1 MSYSSG
7 RHFCGQKTSSRAST
21 PFRRR
26 ALTWAQPVPARLTG
40 RWRTRASM
48 GTTIRSAALRSALK
62 RRLYRA
68 VRDLRHPGPALERRR
83 IRDEVARFLGGR
95 DVLAGYERE
104 VKASGLMEH
113 LLEKGREHH
122 AAVVATGA
130 GHSLG
135 AIGYTEGV
143 YLYALLRTVRPEV
156 MVETGVAN
164 GFSTAF
170 SLLAL
175 QSNETGHLHSVDL
188 PRELGRDY
196 EPGTFYAGEGR
207 AGIPPGSEPG
217 WLIPQALK
225 ERWTLILGRSQEE
238 LPPLLERLGTVDV
251 FMHDSEHS
259 FDCMWFEFNAAWPAL
274 RPGGVLVSDDVNST
288 EAFGRFAAQESRE
301 PVRLARGMALLKR

>member
-1 MSYSSG
+1 
-7 RHFCGQKTSSRAST
+7 
-21 PFRRR
+21 
-26 ALTWAQPVPARLTG
+26 
-40 RWRTRASM
+40 M
-48 GTTIRSAALRSALK
+48 GPTIRSAALSNGLK
-62 RRLYRA
+62 RRVYRVA
-68 VRDLRHPGPALERRR
+68 RNVRHPGRAVDRRR
-83 IRDEVARFLGGR
+83 IRDEVARLLGGR
-95 DVLAGYERE
+95 DALEGYERE
-104 VKASGLMEH
+104 VRDSGLMEH

-122 AAVVATGA
+122 VAVVATCA

-143 YLYALLRTVRPEV
+143 YLYAVLRRIRPEV

-175 QSNETGHLHSVDL
+175 QANGAGHLHSIDL
-188 PRELGRDY
+188 PREIGREY
-196 EPGTFYAGEGR
+196 EPGTFYEGEGR
-207 AGIPPGSEPG
+207 AGIPSGSEPG
-217 WLIPQALK
+217 WLIPPDLK

-238 LPPLLERLGTVDV
+238 LPLLLERLGTIDA

-288 EAFGRFAAQESRE
+288 EAFGRFAAQEGRD
-301 PVRLARGMALLKR
+301 PVRLARGMALLQK

>member
-1 MSYSSG
+1 LSAG
-7 RHFCGQKTSSRAST
+7 L
-21 PFRRR
+21 RR
-26 ALTWAQPVPARLTG
+26 T
-40 RWRTRASM
+40 
-48 GTTIRSAALRSALK
+48 
-62 RRLYRA
+62 LYRA
-68 VRDLRHPGPALERRR
+68 ARSARHPRRFVESQR
-83 IRDEVARFLGGR
+83 IRSELARFLGGR
-95 DVLAGYERE
+95 NALAGYERE
-104 VKASGLMEH
+104 VRDSGLREH

-122 AAVVATGA
+122 AAVIATGA

-143 YLYALLRTVRPEV
+143 YLYAVLRTVRPEV
-156 MVETGVAN
+156 VVETGVAN

-175 QSNETGHLHSVDL
+175 QANAAGHLHSIDL
-188 PRELGRDY
+188 PREVGREY
-196 EPGTFYAGEGR
+196 EPGTFYEGEGR

-217 WLIPQALK
+217 WLIPPPLK

-238 LPPLLERLGTVDV
+238 LPPLLERLGTVDT

-288 EAFGRFAAQESRE
+288 EAFGRFADQEGRE
-301 PVRLARGMALLKR
+301 PVRLAHGMALLRK

>member
-1 MSYSSG
+1 MS
-7 RHFCGQKTSSRAST
+7 
-21 PFRRR
+21 P
-26 ALTWAQPVPARLTG
+26 
-40 RWRTRASM
+40 
-48 GTTIRSAALRSALK
+48 TIRSAAVPAALK
-62 RRLYRA
+62 RRLYRTL
-68 VRDLRHPGPALERRR
+68 RDVRHPGPALERRR

-143 YLYALLRTVRPEV
+143 YLYAVLRTVRPEV

-175 QSNETGHLHSVDL
+175 QANETGRLHSVDM
-188 PRELGRDY
+188 PREVGREY
-196 EPGTFYAGEGR
+196 EPGTFYEGEGR

-217 WLIPQALK
+217 WLIPEALK
-225 ERWTLILGRSQEE
+225 KRWTLILGRSQEE
-238 LPPLLERLGTVDV
+238 LPPLLGRLGTIDT

-259 FDCMWFEFNAAWPAL
+259 FDCMWFEFSAAWPAL
-274 RPGGVLVSDDVNST
+274 RQGGVLVSDDVNST
-288 EAFGRFAAQESRE
+288 QAFGRFAAQEGRD
-301 PVRLARGMALLKR
+301 PVRLARGMALLRK